1 MEYNCTQF
9 LGINTHQLSCVLK
22 VNESYWPFEKEE
34 EVRQNEEKDR
44 LDKTRQARLAE
55 LREKERQLKILE
67 EKEAAAR
74 KLLEEDL
81 GKQFHLLL
89 EWKTKL
95 EVF

>member
-1 MEYNCTQF
+1 M
-9 LGINTHQLSCVLK
+9 
-22 VNESYWPFEKEE
+22 
-34 EVRQNEEKDR
+34 RQNEEKDR

-81 GKQFHLLL
+81 GKQFY
-89 EWKTKL
+89 
-95 EVF
+95 FS

>member
-1 MEYNCTQF
+1 MDLQKHSFNSF
-9 LGINTHQLSCVLK
+9 LSLS
-22 VNESYWPFEKEE
+22 KEE

-81 GKQFHLLL
+81 GNGFTLLFYFL
-89 EWKTKL
+89 
-95 EVF
+95 